1 MLTRGLLTPGRYLRK
16 YRVLVLLLVTLLL
29 LYIFRKK
36 VIISTTSNDIYNLLL
51 SSGLSDELCRYM
63 TAQGAHETAGF
74 TSNIFK
80 NNNNAFGMKYAGQVN
95 SLGEK
100 NGYANY
106 KSINHSVA
114 DLVAW
119 YTRHRINIFSLPL
132 YIGSLASY
140 VKFLKNNNYFEA
152 DEAAYLKGCQHFYNE
167 IF

>member
-1 MLTRGLLTPGRYLRK
+1 MLTRGLHTPGRYSHK
-16 YRVLVLLLVTLLL
+16 YRALVLLFVTLLL
-29 LYIFRKK
+29 IYIFRKK
-36 VIISTTSNDIYNLLL
+36 VTISVSANDIYNLLL
-51 SSGLSDELCRYM
+51 SSGLSEELCRYM
-63 TAQGAHETAGF
+63 TAQAAHETAGF

-95 SLGEK
+95 SPGEK
-100 NGYANY
+100 NGYADY

-152 DEAAYLKGCQHFYNE
+152 KELDYLKGCQHFYN
-167 IF
+167 ILF